1 MKNPIII
8 PCLNSHEAVRR
19 QILWF
24 DSWMKP
30 FSNKWNLVIVDDGS
44 KPAISIDPPTNF
56 IAAIIHIPPHQTKWT
71 QTRARNTGARSC
83 PGSEFIFFADV
94 DHIITPEALAI
105 ADSFTGDMLRFP
117 RKTGALD
124 ENGKLLTNEEDL
136 LQFGAAPSELG
147 PPHKDGRPN
156 ATVCLVRRTI
166 QKAIGGFNETFCG
179 QYGIEGTE
187 YKKRYERNALDG
199 KCKPPELSPVG
210 IYVFPNPKAN
220 HQDLFHSL
228 SRKNK

>member
-1 MKNPIII
+1 M
-8 PCLNSHEAVRR
+8 PCLNSHEAIRR

-30 FSNKWNLVIVDDGS
+30 FSGRWDVIVVDDGS
-44 KPAISIDPPTNF
+44 EPAISIASPTNF
-56 IAAIIHIPPHQTKWT
+56 NATVIRISPHQTKWT
-71 QTRARNTGARSC
+71 QTRARNTGARFC
-83 PGSEFIFFADV
+83 PKSEFLFFADV
-94 DHIITPEALAI
+94 DHILTPEALAA

-124 ENGKLLTNEEDL
+124 ENGKLLTSREDL
-136 LQFGAAPSELG
+136 LRFGATPPELG
-147 PPHKDGRPN
+147 PPRGDGRPN

-166 QKAIGGFNETFCG
+166 QETIGGFNEIFCG

-199 KCKPPELSPVG
+199 KCKPPELSPAS
-210 IYVFPNPKAN
+210 IYAFPNPRDN
-220 HQDLFHSL
+220 HQDLFHFL
-228 SRKNK
+228 DRKTR